1 MCSGHHRGVRQGFFP
16 VAICNLATRCHKIR
30 LTDPLKFTNTHQNND
45 RPVTQHKI
53 RHFIFLLIFSHVL
66 LEKRSIAVH
75 SLFHRKWIKQNDNN
89 NKVIHFIFPFITF
102 VLFFLPCFGRVIL
115 SYKNTI
121 LHRIELYTIWKRKKK
136 KVTQYQHTSSMAQSG
151 IAISFDAPCVKI

>member
-1 MCSGHHRGVRQGFFP
+1 M
-16 VAICNLATRCHKIR
+16 
-30 LTDPLKFTNTHQNND
+30 HQNND
-45 RPVTQHKI
+45 RPVTKRKI

-75 SLFHRKWIKQNDNN
+75 SLFHRKWIKQNNNN

-121 LHRIELYTIWKRKKK
+121 LHRIELYTIWKRKQKK
-136 KVTQYQHTSSMAQSG
+136 SYT
-151 IAISFDAPCVKI
+151 ISTYIINGPIWNRNKLRCHLCKDLFFKLSQKKIIQMLQACVNLITLMD